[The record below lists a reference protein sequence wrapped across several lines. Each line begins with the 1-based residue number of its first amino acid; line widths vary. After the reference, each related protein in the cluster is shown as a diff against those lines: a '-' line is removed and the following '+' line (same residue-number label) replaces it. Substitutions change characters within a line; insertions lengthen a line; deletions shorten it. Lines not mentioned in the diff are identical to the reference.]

1 MKRFNYNYF
10 QLLKCLLKQLM
21 FFFLQTTPTSEEVG
35 HCDEIRVSEI
45 GGTSVTLF
53 KQGSVWVT
61 YCSAIDVTKSLLF
74 LWLLLFYPMSNW
86 SIQQIKA

>member
-1 MKRFNYNYF
+1 
-10 QLLKCLLKQLM
+10 M

-35 HCDEIRVSEI
+35 HCDEIRVAEI

-53 KQGSVWVT
+53 KQGTVWVT
-61 YCSAIDVTKSLLF
+61 YCSAIAIDVTKSLFF